1 MFVYMKFN
9 LNAPGNIVRFEQLIA
24 DHLKSTPLFTDQEK
38 KKLPIDLG
46 FYFSVIFYQSVY
58 RWNKFMNVFIY
69 FMKRN
74 QDTDC

>member
-24 DHLKSTPLFTDQEK
+24 DHLNSTPLFTDQG

-46 FYFSVIFYQSVY
+46 FYFYVIFYQSVY
-58 RWNKFMNVFIY
+58 RWNNFMIVFIY

-74 QDTDC
+74 LDTHC

>member
-24 DHLKSTPLFTDQEK
+24 DHLKSTPLFTDQGK
-38 KKLPIDLG
+38 NLPIDLG
-46 FYFSVIFYQSVY
+46 YYFSVIFYQSVY
-58 RWNKFMNVFIY
+58 GWNNFMNVFIY

-74 QDTDC
+74 LDTHC